1 VAVWSWRG
9 WELKLCSQGASP
21 RGSAAD
27 IKGGA
32 HTDQAGEERACQE
45 PYQQHTPETIGTIT
59 SQTEMKT

>member
-1 VAVWSWRG
+1 MG
-9 WELKLCSQGASP
+9 
-21 RGSAAD
+21 GSAAD